1 MGQKITAFVA
11 HYVAEIP
18 LSFPLWYGFACD
30 FFHFNELPH
39 PQLRLQR
46 TLKDLCVWN
55 PRVHDGWR
63 RKGVSPKH
71 KIGGEKAISVKI
83 LRMGIR
89 MIFSRG
95 GRGVRFFKNF
105 TPYMGAFLSFQQKFC
120 S

>member
-1 MGQKITAFVA
+1 MDLLVI
-11 HYVAEIP
+11 
-18 LSFPLWYGFACD
+18 

-83 LRMGIR
+83 LRKGIR

-95 GRGVRFFKNF
+95 GRGVRFFKIF
-105 TPYMGAFLSFQQKFC
+105 TPNMGAFLSFQQKFC